1 MKKLLQITDDN
12 IRISPSTIMAVQIAQ
27 YSFEID
33 DRFPVVEVYLYKEGS
48 KIYVT
53 TIDEDIPSYVDPKL
67 FKMFCLKWFFNNV
80 ELVEEVTNEKETN

>member
-1 MKKLLQITDDN
+1 MKKLLQITGDD
-12 IRISPSTIMAVQIAQ
+12 IFISTSTIMVVQIAQ

-33 DRFPVVEVYLYKEGS
+33 ERFPEITVYQLKEGS

-53 TIDEDIPSYVDPKL
+53 TIDEDIPSYVDFKL

-80 ELVEEVTNEKETN
+80 EIVEEVTNEKETN